1 VFPVGRLDLDTEGLL
16 ILTNDGDLAH
26 HLSHPSSGVD
36 KEYLAELDAPLTPGQ
51 LRRLREGVM
60 LEDGMTAPARASP
73 VPPRA
78 VRLVI
83 HEGRNRQV
91 RRMCAAVNRQVLRL
105 VRTRIGPLSDRRL
118 RPGQWRPLTLDEIRE
133 LERAG
138 AAPRKGVEGPG

>member
-1 VFPVGRLDLDTEGLL
+1 VE
-16 ILTNDGDLAH
+16 
-26 HLSHPSSGVD
+26 
-36 KEYLAELDAPLTPGQ
+36 KEYLAELDAAITPGQ

-73 VPPRA
+73 VAPRA

-91 RRMCAAVNRQVLRL
+91 RRMCAAVGRRVLRL
-105 VRTRIGPLSDRRL
+105 VRTRIGPVADRRL
-118 RPGQWRPLTLDEIRE
+118 GPGQWRPLTVDEVRA

-138 AAPRKGVEGPG
+138 GVPGGRQKGPG